1 MAQIRFTEVSLDN
14 GRMIIDFQY
23 NDANNRVN
31 RVFVAN
37 NSPDMS
43 MTITAESIDGPDS
56 LTFIVPP
63 QTSEERGVP
72 TSWGFTVAFDPEEGT
87 PTAAN
92 SNYRISYSA
101 GVMA

>member
-43 MTITAESIDGPDS
+43 MTITAE
-56 LTFIVPP
+56 
-63 QTSEERGVP
+63 R
-72 TSWGFTVAFDPEEGT
+72 A
-87 PTAAN
+87 
-92 SNYRISYSA
+92 
-101 GVMA
+101 